1 MVFFD
6 DRGKKKATVMHLM
19 KLWLIYV
26 KVLTTFDFSNTMV
39 SFIEDGKK
47 KKAALALDSQGAN
60 R

>member
-1 MVFFD
+1 
-6 DRGKKKATVMHLM
+6 MHLM

-26 KVLTTFDFSNTMV
+26 KVLTTFDFSKTMV